1 MVTLFTLNKSFNF
14 GLYSLKNGQKLIK
27 GMNMNKQKNTLL
39 KLMAPAFAGV
49 LLLSACS
56 SQQQKDISKGSSA
69 GNATKSGAAK
79 DGKGGAKS
87 GKVGAGGASNAR
99 NTGNNKGGF
108 GGNGG
113 GANGQSNYDFRS
125 GGKGGSGRADDSDIT
140 PAGLNDP
147 NNLLSQRIIY
157 FDYNKSSIR
166 PEYMVILNTHA
177 KLISKYPNLKAR
189 LEGHADERG
198 SREYN
203 VALSEDRARSVKRL
217 MGAKGA
223 PGSQMTILGYGE
235 ELPVVTGHNKK
246 SWEKNR
252 RVEIKYKNY

>member
-1 MVTLFTLNKSFNF
+1 
-14 GLYSLKNGQKLIK
+14 
-27 GMNMNKQKNTLL
+27 MNKQKNTLL
-39 KLMAPAFAGV
+39 KLMIPAFAGF
-49 LLLSACS
+49 LLLSGCS
-56 SQQQKDISKGSSA
+56 SQRQNNITKGSGA
-69 GNATKSGAAK
+69 GKVTNSGTAK
-79 DGKGGAKS
+79 DGAKS
-87 GKVGAGGASNAR
+87 GTIGAGGASNAR
-99 NTGNNKGGF
+99 NTGNNKGGRS
-108 GGNGG
+108 
-113 GANGQSNYDFRS
+113 GANGQSNYDYRS
-125 GGKGGSGRADDSDIT
+125 GRGNGQGGSARTDDSDIN

-177 KLISKYPNLKAR
+177 KLLAKYPNLNAR

-217 MGAKGA
+217 MGLHGA
-223 PGSQMTILGYGE
+223 RGSQMTILGYGE
-235 ELPVVTGHNKK
+235 ELPVVTGHNKQ
-246 SWEKNR
+246 SWQKNR

>member
-1 MVTLFTLNKSFNF
+1 
-14 GLYSLKNGQKLIK
+14 
-27 GMNMNKQKNTLL
+27 MNKQKNTFL
-39 KLMAPAFAGV
+39 KLMIPAFAGV

-56 SQQQKDISKGSSA
+56 SQRQNIDSADGSTTGKGSDTTA
-69 GNATKSGAAK
+69 GDSKTGTI
-79 DGKGGAKS
+79 
-87 GKVGAGGASNAR
+87 GAGGASSAK
-99 NTGNNKGGF
+99 NTGNNGGS
-108 GGNGG
+108 N
-113 GANGQSNYDFRS
+113 NGQSNYDYRS
-125 GGKGGSGRADDSDIT
+125 GAQGGSQGRVDDSDIT

-157 FDYNKSSIR
+157 FDYNKSTIR

-177 KLISKYPNLKAR
+177 KLLAKYPNLKAR

-203 VALSEDRARSVKRL
+203 VALSEERARSVKRL
-217 MGAKGA
+217 MGTKGA
-223 PGSQMTILGYGE
+223 RGAQMTILGYGE

-246 SWEKNR
+246 SWQKNR

>member
-1 MVTLFTLNKSFNF
+1 MKR
-14 GLYSLKNGQKLIK
+14 
-27 GMNMNKQKNTLL
+27 QKNTLL
-39 KLMAPAFAGV
+39 KLMIPAFAGI

-56 SQQQKDISKGSSA
+56 SQQQKEVNKGSGA
-69 GNATKSGAAK
+69 GNVTKSGTAK

-87 GKVGAGGASNAR
+87 GTIGAGGASNAR
-99 NTGNNKGGF
+99 NTGNNKGGRGGQGR

-113 GANGQSNYDFRS
+113 GANGQSNYDYRS
-125 GGKGGSGRADDSDIT
+125 GRGNGQGGSARADDSDIT

-177 KLISKYPNLKAR
+177 KLLAKHPNLNAR

-217 MGAKGA
+217 MGIKGA
-223 PGSQMTILGYGE
+223 QGSQMTILGYGE

-246 SWEKNR
+246 SWQKNR